1 MKLVTTEV
9 LRRSSGTSGSR
20 YPGGN
25 NAADPLA
32 PKVSLRTIPT
42 KMAYIF
48 RNGQRYLVC
57 PQVSGFSR
65 V

>member
-9 LRRSSGTSGSR
+9 LRRSSGTGISR

-32 PKVSLRTIPT
+32 PKISLSAIPT
-42 KMAYIF
+42 KMAYI
-48 RNGQRYLVC
+48 
-57 PQVSGFSR
+57 S
-65 V
+65 